1 MPQESDSSG
10 ASAPAPL
17 VDRLAP
23 TLCQQAQNAA
33 HCLLVVAA
41 DEHEAYR
48 LEEALRFYAGD
59 LPVWHFPD
67 PETLPYDLYSPH
79 QELISERLGLLY
91 QMPTIKR
98 GIIVTSPSCLMQRL
112 PPVSFLGQRAL
123 FVKQGQTLDL
133 DSERS
138 RLAAAGYSAVGEVYH
153 HGEYA
158 VRGSI
163 LDIFPMGER
172 HAYRIDLFD
181 DEVDS
186 IRLFDP
192 ETQLSSDKIDSIRLL
207 PTREIPLDKPGIDG
221 FRQRY
226 RERFP
231 GDIHRSR
238 IFADISNGIAP
249 GGIEYY
255 LPLFYEQTTSLFDYL
270 AADCH
275 ISLCCQEEALQMHWD
290 QVVSRHDERG
300 HDIERPLLG
309 PDEVFVNP
317 QKAMQAMQ
325 AQGMDRPAMAAP
337 PVDPAL
343 LAEGAATQNKHQQRL
358 FEALEQAQRVLFVAS
373 SAGRREKLAE
383 ALQERGITAKRQQS
397 WNEFANGNN
406 RYGLIAG
413 NLQRG
418 CSLHDGAWR
427 IVTEGDL
434 FGPRPPVRRKR
445 KSGRDAE
452 SLLKDLNDLS
462 IGTPVVHRDHG
473 VGLYQGLTMLDVGGM
488 AQEFLTLEYKGGDR
502 IYVPVT
508 SLNLVHR
515 YSGGDSERPP
525 LHGLGSDRWKKT
537 REKAAKRIRDVAAEL
552 LEIQARRA
560 ARQGQQIEVGIT
572 EYERFTA
579 GFPFTETDDQAQAID
594 DVLAD
599 LASRQPMD
607 RVVCGDVGFGKT
619 EVALRAAFVA
629 AQAGR
634 QVCILV
640 PTTLLARQH
649 LQSFQ
654 DRFADWPIRVE
665 GLSRLKSSKQQN
677 VVLEDLANGKV
688 DIVIGTHR
696 LLQKDIRFADLG
708 LVIIDEEQRFGVRHK
723 ERMKALRAEVDMLTL
738 TATPIPRTLN
748 MSMSG
753 LRDLSVIATPPTRRL
768 AIKTFINE
776 WENAVIREACQRELK
791 RGGQIYFLHNKV
803 QDIQR
808 IADELK
814 QVVPEARIA
823 IAHGQMH
830 ERELEQVMLD
840 FYHNRFNV
848 LVATTIIESGIDIP
862 NANTI
867 LINRADSL
875 GLAQLHQLRGR
886 VGRSHHR
893 AYAYLLV
900 PDKRQLSKD
909 AEQRLAAIEA
919 MGDLGA
925 GFQLATHDLEIR
937 GAGELLGE
945 DQSGQIQEIG
955 FTLYTSMLKRAV
967 RALER
972 GEIPEQAL
980 QDETVVEVDLGV
992 TALLPDDYIPDVNTR
1007 LVLYKR
1013 INNATA
1019 LAELDELK
1027 IELIDRF
1034 GLLPEATEN
1043 LFQVHGLRVQAHS
1056 LKLSRIVAQDDGA
1069 RLYFGQPE
1077 AISPEKVIS
1086 LIQSDPRH
1094 YRLHGDKRL
1103 DIQRTML
1110 TLSDRSQAVTSV
1122 LSQLTPEPSA

>member
-1 MPQESDSSG
+1 MSTIEEAVPSDQ
-10 ASAPAPL
+10 
-17 VDRLAP
+17 VYIDRLAP
-23 TLCQQAQNAA
+23 GLCEQARHSKQ
-33 HCLLVVAA
+33 CLLVVAA
-41 DEHEAYR
+41 DEQEAYR
-48 LEEALRFYAGD
+48 LEEALRFFAGN
-59 LPVWHFPD
+59 LQIWHFPD

-91 QMPTIKR
+91 QMGSLDK

-112 PPVSFLGQRAL
+112 PPADFLGQRAL
-123 FVKQGQTLDL
+123 FVKQGQTLNL
-133 DSERS
+133 DFERS

-163 LDIFPMGER
+163 LDIYPMGER
-172 HAYRIDLFD
+172 SAYRIDLFD
-181 DEVDS
+181 DVVDS

-192 ETQLSSDKIDSIRLL
+192 DSQRSSEKIDAIRLL
-207 PTREIPLDKPGIDG
+207 PTREIPLDKDGINA
-221 FRQRY
+221 FRDRY

-238 IFADISNGIAP
+238 IFADISKGIAP

-255 LPLFYEQTTSLFDYL
+255 LPLFFEQTATLFDYL
-270 AADCH
+270 PARCA
-275 ISLCCQEEALQMHWD
+275 ISLCCDEQALHLHWD
-290 QVVSRHDERG
+290 QIASRYDERG
-300 HDIERPLLG
+300 HDIERPLLQ
-309 PDEVFVNP
+309 PTEVFLDPTQTV
-317 QKAMQAMQ
+317 QRIQQQGAQVVAQA
-325 AQGMDRPAMAAP
+325 PA
-337 PVDPAL
+337 PVDTSL
-343 LAEGAATQNKHQQRL
+343 LIEGAAAAGDHQTRMFQ
-358 FEALEQAQRVLFVAS
+358 ALEQAKRVLFVAS
-373 SAGRREKLAE
+373 SAGRREKLSE
-383 ALQERGITAKRQQS
+383 ALRDQGITAKRQES
-397 WNEFANGNN
+397 WSEFISGRN

-413 NLQRG
+413 ALQRG
-418 CSLHDGAWR
+418 CSLDNGDIR
-427 IVTEGDL
+427 VVTEGDL

-462 IGTPVVHRDHG
+462 LGTAVVHRDHG
-473 VGLYQGLTMLDVGGM
+473 VGLYQGLSTLDVGGM
-488 AQEFLTLEYKGGDR
+488 AQEFLTLEYRGGDR

-508 SLNLVHR
+508 SLNLIHR
-515 YSGGDSERPP
+515 YSGGDSEHPP

-560 ARQGQQIEVGIT
+560 ASKGQQIESSLVD
-572 EYERFTA
+572 YERFSA
-579 GFPFTETDDQAQAID
+579 GFPFTETEDQSQAIN
-594 DVLAD
+594 DVLND
-599 LASRQPMD
+599 LASPRAMD

-629 AQAGR
+629 AQAGK

-649 LQSFQ
+649 LQNFQ
-654 DRFADWPIRVE
+654 DRFADWPLRVE
-665 GLSRLKSSKQQN
+665 GLSRLNAGKRQTALLQ
-677 VVLEDLANGKV
+677 DLADGKI

-696 LLQKDIRFADLG
+696 LLQKDIHFSDLG

-753 LRDLSVIATPPTRRL
+753 LRDMSIIATPPTRRL
-768 AIKTFINE
+768 AIKTFVNE

-791 RGGQIYFLHNKV
+791 RGGQIYFLHNRV

-808 IADELK
+808 IAEELAEI
-814 QVVPEARIA
+814 VPEARVA
-823 IAHGQMH
+823 VAHGQMH
-830 ERELEQVMLD
+830 EREMEQVMLD
-840 FYHNRFNV
+840 FYHNRFNL

-867 LINRADSL
+867 IINRADNL

-900 PDKRQLSKD
+900 ADRQNLSRD

-919 MGDLGA
+919 MGELGA

-955 FTLYTSMLKRAV
+955 FTMYTSMLNRAV
-967 RALER
+967 RALQT
-972 GEIPEQAL
+972 GDIPERAL
-980 QDETVVEVDLGV
+980 DEEPVVEVDLGV
-992 TALLPDDYIPDVNTR
+992 TALLPDDFIPDVNTR

-1013 INNATA
+1013 INNA
-1019 LAELDELK
+1019 DELAALDDLK
-1027 IELIDRF
+1027 VELIDRF

-1043 LFQVHGLRVQAHS
+1043 LFSVHSVRIQAEP
-1056 LKLSRIVAQDDGA
+1056 LQLSRIVAQDDGV
-1069 RLYFGQPE
+1069 RLYFGNPE
-1077 AISPEKVIS
+1077 AISPEKVIR
-1086 LIQSDPRH
+1086 LIQSNPREF
-1094 YRLHGDKRL
+1094 RLHGDKRL

-1110 TLSDRSQAVTSV
+1110 TLAQRNVAIGDV
-1122 LSQLTPEPSA
+1122 LTQLTAEKSA

>member
-1 MPQESDSSG
+1 MSTDTP
-10 ASAPAPL
+10 PANYGRYPI
-17 VDRLAP
+17 DRLAP
-23 TLCQQAQNAA
+23 GLCDAAQRSRRP
-33 HCLLVVAA
+33 LLVVAA
-41 DEHEAYR
+41 DEQDAYR
-48 LEEALRFYAGD
+48 LEEALRFYANG
-59 LPVWHFPD
+59 LEVVHFPD

-91 QMPTIKR
+91 QLGQMNS
-98 GIIVTSPSCLMQRL
+98 GVIVTSPSCLMQRL
-112 PPVSFLGQRAL
+112 PPQDYLGQRAL
-123 FVKQGQTLDL
+123 FVKQGQRLDL
-133 DSERS
+133 EQERS

-172 HAYRIDLFD
+172 SAFRIDLFD

-192 ETQLSSDKIDSIRLL
+192 DTQRSSDKIEAIRLL
-207 PTREIPLDKPGIDG
+207 PTREVPLDKSAIEH
-221 FRQRY
+221 FRERY
-226 RERFP
+226 RTRFP

-238 IFADISNGIAP
+238 IYADISKGVAP

-255 LPLFYEQTTSLFDYL
+255 LPLFFDSTATLFDYL
-270 AADCH
+270 PETCMV
-275 ISLCCQEEALQMHWD
+275 SLCCDDSALQQHWD
-290 QVVSRHDERG
+290 QIISRHDERG
-300 HDIERPLLG
+300 HDIERPLLA
-309 PDEVFVNP
+309 PQEVFLSP
-317 QKAMQAMQ
+317 QQA
-325 AQGMDRPAMAAP
+325 REAMAGLAAHRAEAAAP
-337 PVDPAL
+337 
-343 LAEGAATQNKHQQRL
+343 AA
-358 FEALEQAQRVLFVAS
+358 ALEISAQTVSAEHPKRVLEAIESAERVLFVAA

-383 ALQERGITAKRQQS
+383 VLGEHGITAKRQDS
-397 WNEFANGNN
+397 WADFIAARN
-406 RYGLIAG
+406 RFGLTAG
-413 NLQRG
+413 NLERG
-418 CSLHDGAWR
+418 CSLKDGAIR
-427 IVTEGDL
+427 VVTEGDL

-445 KSGRDAE
+445 KAGRDAE

-462 IGTPVVHRDHG
+462 IGMPVVHRDHG
-473 VGLYQGLTMLDVGGM
+473 VGLYQGLSKLDVGNLE
-488 AQEFLTLEYKGGDR
+488 QEFLTLEYKGGDR

-515 YSGGDSERPP
+515 YTGGDSEHPP

-560 ARQGQQIEVGIT
+560 ARQGRETEADIY
-572 EYERFTA
+572 EYERFA
-579 GFPFTETDDQAQAID
+579 SGFPFTETEDQAQAIG
-594 DVLAD
+594 DVLGDMAR
-599 LASRQPMD
+599 AQPMD

-634 QVCILV
+634 QVCVLV

-649 LQSFQ
+649 LQTFL

-665 GLSRLKSSKQQN
+665 GLSRLKSAKQQDG
-677 VVLEDLANGKV
+677 LLAQLADGQV

-696 LLQKDIRFADLG
+696 LLQKDVKFKDLG

-753 LRDLSVIATPPTRRL
+753 LRDLSIIATPPTRRL
-768 AIKTFINE
+768 AIKTFVSE

-791 RGGQIYFLHNKV
+791 RGGQIYFLHNRV

-808 IADELK
+808 IADE
-814 QVVPEARIA
+814 VREIVPEARVA
-823 IAHGQMH
+823 VAHGQMN

-840 FYHNRFNV
+840 FYHNRFNL

-867 LINRADSL
+867 IINRADHL

-900 PDKRQLSKD
+900 PDKRQLTKD

-919 MGDLGA
+919 MGELGA

-945 DQSGQIQEIG
+945 EQSGQIQEIG
-955 FTLYTSMLKRAV
+955 FTLYTDMLNRAV
-967 RALER
+967 RALKR
-972 GEIPEQAL
+972 GEIPDVGLDDGAG
-980 QDETVVEVDLGV
+980 VEVDLGV
-992 TALLPDDYIPDVNTR
+992 AALLPDDYIPDVNTR

-1013 INNATA
+1013 INNTTTA
-1019 LAELDELK
+1019 AELDELK

-1034 GLLPEATEN
+1034 GLLPEASEN
-1043 LFQVHGLRVQAHS
+1043 LFVVHAVRVAAEPLQLA
-1056 LKLSRIVAQDDGA
+1056 RIEAMDEGA
-1069 RLYFGQPE
+1069 RLNFGNPDAIDPE
-1077 AISPEKVIS
+1077 RVIG
-1086 LIQSDPRH
+1086 LIQSNPRL

-1103 DIQRTML
+1103 DIQLTML
-1110 TLSDRSQAVTSV
+1110 KLSDRREAIASV
-1122 LSQLTPEPSA
+1122 LTVLNGPTPG